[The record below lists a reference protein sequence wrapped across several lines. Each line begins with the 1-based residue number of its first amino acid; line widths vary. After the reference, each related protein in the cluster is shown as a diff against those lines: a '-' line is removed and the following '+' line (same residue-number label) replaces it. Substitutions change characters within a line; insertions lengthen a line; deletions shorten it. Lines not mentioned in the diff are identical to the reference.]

1 MAKSNGLSRLES
13 MVASVAKEEPV
24 SAPVPK
30 EKPPVREKVEAPKT
44 VTPKPVTPKPVTP
57 KPVPP
62 KQKVRKPEP
71 VEYDTFEE
79 EEALE
84 STELFDIEAEG
95 VRYPAL
101 YKKGKNGKTRSSYF
115 LDEEYAILERNAAKH
130 RMSTSTFLRTLVINS
145 K

>member
-30 EKPPVREKVEAPKT
+30 EKPLVREKVEAPK
-44 VTPKPVTPKPVTP
+44 PATPKPVTP

>member
-13 MVASVAKEEPV
+13 MVASVAKEDSV

-30 EKPPVREKVEAPKT
+30 EKPPVREKVEA
-44 VTPKPVTPKPVTP
+44 PKPVTPKPVTP

>member
-13 MVASVAKEEPV
+13 MVASVAKEDPV

-30 EKPPVREKVEAPKT
+30 EKPPVREKAEA
-44 VTPKPVTPKPVTP
+44 PKPVTPKPVTP

-130 RMSTSTFLRTLVINS
+130 RLSTSTFLRTLVINS

>member
-13 MVASVAKEEPV
+13 MVALVAKEDPV

-30 EKPPVREKVEAPKT
+30 EKPPVREKAEA
-44 VTPKPVTPKPVTP
+44 PKPVTPKPVTP

>member
-13 MVASVAKEEPV
+13 MVASVAKEDPV

-30 EKPPVREKVEAPKT
+30 EKPPVREKAEAPKT
-44 VTPKPVTPKPVTP
+44 VTPKPVTP